1 MDCSLPGSSV
11 HGTFQAK
18 YCRRLPFPS
27 PGDLPKPGIEPGSPE
42 LQAYSLLTEP
52 PEKPS
57 LEFRAEKG
65 LLKGHARRR
74 VGLSPV
80 KPQFLE
86 ELAEHFL
93 NPHEGR
99 GGRFSYQL
107 VHSSLID

>member
-1 MDCSLPGSSV
+1 MDYSPPVSSV
-11 HGTFQAK
+11 LGISRQE
-18 YCRRLPFPS
+18 YWSGLPFPF
-27 PGDLPKPGIEPGSPE
+27 PGDLTNLGIEPGSPE
-42 LQAYSLLTEP
+42 LQADSLLTEP

-93 NPHEGR
+93 NPREGR